1 VSNNESFIDE
11 VTEEVRRDRL
21 FGYLR
26 RYGWI
31 GILAVVL
38 IVGGA
43 AWFEWQRARATAA
56 AEARGD
62 AMLDALSSD
71 DPISALRAIAD
82 AGEAEPVRLL
92 LIAGE
97 QEAAG
102 DVAAAR
108 ATLDAVAALPGVD
121 PLLRDLARLKG
132 LMLASDLPA
141 PERLAGLEALS
152 LPGAPYRLVA
162 LEQIALVQLE
172 QGDTAAARATL
183 AAVLED
189 AGLSAGMAARAEALA
204 QALGDGAPAA
214 EPVAE

>member
-11 VTEEVRRDRL
+11 VSEEVRRDRL

-43 AWFEWQRARATAA
+43 AWFEWQRAQARAA
-56 AEARGD
+56 AEALGD
-62 AMLDALSSD
+62 ALLDAVSSE
-71 DPISALRAIAD
+71 DPIAALGAVAETGD
-82 AGEAEPVRLL
+82 AEPVRLL

-108 ATLDAVAALPGVD
+108 ASFDAVAALPNVD
-121 PLLRDLARLKG
+121 PLFRDLARLKG
-132 LMLASDLPA
+132 LMLATDLPA

-152 LPGAPYRLVA
+152 MPGAPFRLIA
-162 LEQIALVQLE
+162 LEQIALVQME
-172 QGDTAAARATL
+172 QGETEAVRTTL
-183 AAVLED
+183 GAILED
-189 AGLSAGMAARAEALA
+189 AGLPAGMAARAEALSE
-204 QALGDGAPAA
+204 ALGDDAPVA